1 MQKVP
6 DGCRRRVTVR
16 DGGRMIDRLTSNE
29 MEELSPEEL
38 QAATQASEISAAG
51 ATNKFI

>member
-1 MQKVP
+1 M
-6 DGCRRRVTVR
+6 R
-16 DGGRMIDRLTSNE
+16 DGGRVIDRLTSNE